1 MSFVD
6 DVLNKVMGPV
16 VRGTLRWRWS
26 KRVGEQ
32 VELIAYTEHR
42 QEMALYNCALAALV
56 DVSNDERV
64 DDDNSVS
71 NGLGVKERAMEISG
85 MKLKIAEQETRC
97 SACRSDN
104 VGVVARQTRS
114 ADEGMTAKLVCND
127 CGAVR
132 HL

>member
-1 MSFVD
+1 
-6 DVLNKVMGPV
+6 MGPV
-16 VRGTLRWRWS
+16 VRGSLRWRWS
-26 KRVGEQ
+26 KRVGDQ
-32 VELIAYTEHR
+32 AELVAYTEHR

-56 DVSNDERV
+56 EVSNNEGV
-64 DDDNSVS
+64 DDDNPVT
-71 NGLGVKERAMEISG
+71 NGFGVKERAMEISE
-85 MKLKIAEQETRC
+85 MKLKIDEQETRC

-127 CGAVR
+127 CGEVR